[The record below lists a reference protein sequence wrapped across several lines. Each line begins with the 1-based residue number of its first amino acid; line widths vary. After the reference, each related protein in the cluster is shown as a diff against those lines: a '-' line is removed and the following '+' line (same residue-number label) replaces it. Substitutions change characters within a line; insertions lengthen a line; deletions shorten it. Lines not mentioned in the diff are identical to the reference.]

1 MSNRIRIMVALAAA
15 GCVALPTAANAATGA
30 DESNVPPVSIQ
41 EQTRVYGPQ
50 PGSTV
55 KAPLTAEEVTTL
67 QLIREEE
74 KLAHDVYAD
83 LFPYCRNKVF
93 KAIAKQE
100 AAHFKTIG
108 KMLKLFGVP
117 DPAVGSPG
125 VFSTPELQAAYADYL
140 ARGMVSCV
148 EAYKVGVD
156 IEMQDIADLGNAMD
170 ETDRAPLEQHYR
182 HLLIGAENH
191 LRMFQLRLQAEGETY
206 P

>member
-1 MSNRIRIMVALAAA
+1 MRNTIRMMVALAAA
-15 GCVALPTAANAATGA
+15 GFVALPIASNAAGGA
-30 DESNVPPVSIQ
+30 DEGNAPPVLIQ
-41 EQTRVYGPQ
+41 KQKRVYGPQ

-55 KAPLTAEEVTTL
+55 QTPLTAEEVATL

-83 LFPYCRNKVF
+83 LFPFCQNKVF

-108 KMLKLFGVP
+108 NMLKLYGVP
-117 DPAVGSPG
+117 DPAVDAPG
-125 VFSTPELQAAYADYL
+125 KFSTPELVAIFENYV
-140 ARGMVSCV
+140 ARGEVSCV

-156 IEMQDIADLGNAMD
+156 IEMQDIADLDNAMD
-170 ETDRAPLEQHYR
+170 ETDRVPLEQHYR

-191 LRMFQLRLQAEGETY
+191 LRMFQLRLQAAGVTY